1 MGGKNSYESIKR
13 YQDKAYDQ
21 MLIRVPK
28 GRKAEIK
35 SCADSQ
41 GKSVNAFVVEAID
54 EKIDREEGKGAG
66 GGA

>member
-35 SCADSQ
+35 SCADAQ

-54 EKIDREEGKGAG
+54 EKIDRERGKGDG
-66 GGA
+66 GGT

>member
-21 MLIRVPK
+21 ILVRVPK

-35 SCADSQ
+35 AQAEAHGQSI
-41 GKSVNAFVVEAID
+41 NAFVTEAID
-54 EKIDREEGKGAG
+54 EKLKRDAEQSP
-66 GGA
+66 

>member
-28 GRKAEIK
+28 GRKEEIK
-35 SCADSQ
+35 ACAENRGQSI
-41 GKSVNAFVVEAID
+41 NAFVVEAID
-54 EKIDREEGKGAG
+54 EKIEQEKEKND
-66 GGA
+66 